1 MDPRYILVCI
11 PAAYLVACCLPAI
24 WLAFGRSHFVLRTV
38 FFLFS
43 AILLGLLPRYFFG
56 RPPILVGQVLVGSAV
71 IAASLAGMR
80 WLDFR
85 LVSLASGINREQF
98 ERGTGKTIDE
108 WIRELNARN
117 ASAWPLRQL
126 QAYLH
131 NLIQTDDWVE
141 AIVKAYEISIGRIEV
156 ERTDTGEALYIV
168 PIRANG
174 IGPFI
179 TSMQEQRLS
188 IKQLLFASVFVAL
201 LFSVIRAIPYDWLD
215 GRHVSAVM
223 LLSVVFSIVTLFVT
237 TSSLSIKGPTWRSWA
252 LGLLTL
258 GVGFTI
264 AKLIGL
270 TMFLQRISGVP
281 FISETVFVLA
291 TIASVEMLLAL
302 MLVRQNGYRLVTVR
316 RKGV

>member
-24 WLAFGRSHFVLRTV
+24 WLAIGRSHFVLRTIS
-38 FFLFS
+38 FLIS

-85 LVSLASGINREQF
+85 LVSLASGIHREQF
-98 ERGTGKTIDE
+98 ERGTGKTLDE
-108 WIRELNARN
+108 WLLELNARN
-117 ASAWPLRQL
+117 ASSWTLCQL

-131 NLIQTDDWVE
+131 NLIQTDDWVK

-156 ERTDTGEALYIV
+156 ERTGTGEALYIV
-168 PIRANG
+168 PIRAKG
-174 IGPFI
+174 VGPII
-179 TSMQEQRLS
+179 TAVQEQRLS

-201 LFSVIRAIPYDWLD
+201 LFSVFRAIPNDWLNNQ
-215 GRHVSAVM
+215 HVSAVM
-223 LLSVVFSIVTLFVT
+223 LLSIVFSIVTLFVT
-237 TSSLSIKGPTWRSWA
+237 TSSLSIIGPTWRSWA
-252 LGLLTL
+252 LALLIFGVVFTL
-258 GVGFTI
+258 
-264 AKLIGL
+264 AKYSGL
-270 TMFLQRISGVP
+270 TMFLQRISGVQ
-281 FISETVFVLA
+281 FISEAVFVLA

-302 MLVRQNGYRLVTVR
+302 MLVRQKGYRLVMVS
-316 RKGV
+316 RK